1 MSVRVDMNL
10 SRGCKMNPLR
20 HYHHHQQLDRPLD
33 SKQEAEVGALLQD
46 ESVPL
51 VYVAVEWLQD
61 ADAEGD
67 EAKELETP
75 SKSVTVRTPSWQ
87 TVQRL
92 CQSLSFTH
100 SSTCTVVCRPR
111 RSSMK

>member
-1 MSVRVDMNL
+1 M
-10 SRGCKMNPLR
+10 
-20 HYHHHQQLDRPLD
+20 
-33 SKQEAEVGALLQD
+33 GALLQD
-46 ESVPL
+46 ESVPQ

-61 ADAEGD
+61 ADVEGE

-75 SKSVTVRTPSWQ
+75 SKPATVRTPSWQ
-87 TVQRL
+87 TVPRL

-111 RSSMK
+111 RSSMTGQKLPRSSHCLCMAKKFSESCRKGRLRLVSLCSW